1 MKANKIA
8 IKDINRDTVE
18 IAMNR
23 EKSFIDFWI
32 ENQKIDTNGLQCI
45 RTYGW
50 GDKAILRV
58 EYADF
63 HKDYNPI
70 VFAKKYL
77 QEMYG
82 YTPKCLNFNNV
93 HYSRIGCSIL
103 NVYDVKKGDFNKYS
117 KLPTVVHSQF
127 YEKEG
132 WGYIEFT
139 IHNDKQCELSYEDRL
154 YEYFQQ
160 NNNMKQNSMK
170 GIKVIYT
177 PIQFKEKGFD
187 GEIAKYMR
195 ENKNTAIVGNDL
207 GIWQFLRQTLF
218 P

>member
-32 ENQKIDTNGLQCI
+32 ENQKIDTNKLQCI

-50 GDKAILRV
+50 GNKAILRV

-63 HKDYNPI
+63 HKDYKPI
-70 VFAKKYL
+70 VLAKKYL

-82 YTPKCLNFNNV
+82 FTPKYLNFNNA
-93 HYSRIGCSIL
+93 HYDRISCSIL
-103 NVYDVKKGDFNKYS
+103 NVYDVNKSDFSKYS

-127 YEKEG
+127 YEEEG

-139 IHNDKQCELSYEDRL
+139 IHNDKQCKLSYEDRL
-154 YEYFQQ
+154 CEYFQQ
-160 NNNMKQNSMK
+160 K
-170 GIKVIYT
+170 
-177 PIQFKEKGFD
+177 KEQA
-187 GEIAKYMR
+187 E
-195 ENKNTAIVGNDL
+195 T
-207 GIWQFLRQTLF
+207 
-218 P
+218 